1 MRPFA
6 AVTVTL
12 LAASLAFG
20 QAKPPLKP
28 KSKAE
33 ATAVNAMITAPDPD
47 SRIKAADELIT
58 KFADTPY
65 KSIALYMEAESYL
78 QKGDADKSIVFA
90 EQAIDA
96 DAANYQALV
105 LLTKTYAATTHI
117 NDLDKADKLAKIDKY
132 AKASLPA
139 IEAASKPNDKI
150 SDAEWTSA
158 KSDYTGQVYLGMGI
172 AAVFSN
178 KIDDAKADFDKVAT
192 MDSDPTDL
200 IRAARALMDAK
211 KWADSIV
218 YLDKAIAFPGAP
230 DQIKKIA
237 ENDKARATAM
247 LPKK

>member
-1 MRPFA
+1 MRPIATAIPF
-6 AVTVTL
+6 L

-33 ATAVNAMITAPDPD
+33 ATAINAMLTAPDND

-65 KSIALYMEAESYL
+65 KSLALYLEADAYA
-78 QKGDADKSIVFA
+78 QKGDTDKCIVYA

-96 DAANYQALV
+96 DATNYQAYV
-105 LLTKTYAATTHI
+105 LLTKTYAGTTHV

-132 AKASLPA
+132 SKLALAN
-139 IEAASKPNDKI
+139 IETAAKPNDKL
-150 SDAEWTSA
+150 SDAEWKQA
-158 KSDYTGQVYLGMGI
+158 KDDYAGQVYLGEGI

-178 KIDDAKADFDKVAT
+178 KIDDAKADFEKVAT
-192 MDSDPTDL
+192 MDQDPTDL
-200 IRAARALMDAK
+200 IRAGRALLDAK
-211 KWADSIV
+211 KYADSV
-218 YLDKAIAFPGAP
+218 EWFDKAAASPNAN

-237 ENDKARATAM
+237 ASDKTRAQAM
-247 LPKK
+247 IKK